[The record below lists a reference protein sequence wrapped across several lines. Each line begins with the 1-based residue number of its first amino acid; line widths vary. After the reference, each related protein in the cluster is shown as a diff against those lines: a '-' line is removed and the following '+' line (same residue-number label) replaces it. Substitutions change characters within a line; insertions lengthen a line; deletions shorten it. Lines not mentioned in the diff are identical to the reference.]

1 MRVLHRAPGPSCRAA
16 LATIVLAAA
25 CGGDSAGGDGD
36 AGAVDGPGAPG
47 TETFT
52 TLELEFSD
60 NGGIT
65 LVARFDDP
73 DGAGGAAPTITG
85 VSLAR
90 GGQYGLAIRLYE
102 KRSVPPRELTSSIRM
117 AGTAHQVFFTAAA
130 GDVLPFRFN
139 YGDRDT
145 AGLPIGLVG
154 AAFVGT
160 AGASVTVTLRHLA
173 SDGGTLKVAG
183 LADVARDQGLGA
195 LPGVNDLSVTL
206 PITLVAP

>member
-1 MRVLHRAPGPSCRAA
+1 MRCAVPRSSLCQ
-16 LATIVLAAA
+16 VLAAVVLAA
-25 CGGDSAGGDGD
+25 CGGDRSGGDGD
-36 AGAVDGPGAPG
+36 AGTVDGPGATGPESP
-47 TETFT
+47 TA
-52 TLELEFSD
+52 LELEFSD
-60 NGGIT
+60 NGGNT

-73 DGAGGAAPTITG
+73 DGAGGAAPIITG

-90 GGQYGLAIRLYE
+90 GGQYGLGVRLYD
-102 KRSVPPRELTSSIRM
+102 RLAAPTLELTSSIRV
-117 AGTAHQVFFTAAA
+117 AGTEHQVFFTAAP

-145 AGLPIGLVG
+145 AGLPVGLVG

-195 LPGVNDLSVTL
+195 LPGVNDISVTL